1 VSAEEGHLRSQSGW
15 RRYARWLVVIGFIAW
30 SLGIALW
37 ERSWLA
43 GLLISVLGGA
53 MLTLGLD
60 TLARGTHLTSAPV
73 WGVDVPVAVSLVL
86 LSLGAS
92 LSEFSGRVMLI
103 SLGTLAMIVVFLR
116 VLDDRISVEKQLAQ
130 RSLVDARRRLAGE
143 VHDVVGHTLSASM
156 LHTSAARLSVRSDPD
171 AAIVS
176 LTHAEQQAR
185 RSMADIRSVVRLL
198 RDDTSAEPPIP
209 LTGDIDELVRTF
221 QMAGAD
227 IAYRG
232 IADFHELGS
241 STALTVYRVVQ
252 ESLTN
257 AVRHGSGT
265 ITVDV
270 RRNPSAV
277 EVHVANDR
285 PMRQGATNGSG
296 LIGMRE
302 RVEAVG
308 GTVRNVV
315 GADRWE
321 LHASVPT

>member
-1 VSAEEGHLRSQSGW
+1 
-15 RRYARWLVVIGFIAW
+15 
-30 SLGIALW
+30 
-37 ERSWLA
+37 
-43 GLLISVLGGA
+43 
-53 MLTLGLD
+53 
-60 TLARGTHLTSAPV
+60 
-73 WGVDVPVAVSLVL
+73 
-86 LSLGAS
+86 
-92 LSEFSGRVMLI
+92 
-103 SLGTLAMIVVFLR
+103 
-116 VLDDRISVEKQLAQ
+116 
-130 RSLVDARRRLAGE
+130 
-143 VHDVVGHTLSASM
+143 
-156 LHTSAARLSVRSDPD
+156 
-171 AAIVS
+171 
-176 LTHAEQQAR
+176 
-185 RSMADIRSVVRLL
+185 
-198 RDDTSAEPPIP
+198 
-209 LTGDIDELVRTF
+209 
-221 QMAGAD
+221 MAGAD